1 MKDSVKELKTQPKPT
16 TETSAK
22 SGQSA

>member
-16 TETSAK
+16 IETSAK
-22 SGQSA
+22 PGQTA